1 MRSLCVCGKSASAA
15 ASMVSSG
22 IGPIAEDQRLTQI
35 IRHAPSDA
43 TPSEM
48 DVERASTKLSSVVLH
63 PGPEEPVAD
72 LEDPEDHELDEER
85 FPKEKEV
92 FVPRIEIIGPMAC
105 ATSPMPSAAST
116 YRAEA
121 AQAAQAAEQVQRS
134 RFAATSLT
142 SGPMTEHVSS
152 ANSAVLTEP
161 MINFGA
167 ARTTTDVQ
175 SLVSAAADVPAPV
188 QQPVE
193 ETDVEGEAA
202 VKRTEEQTGK
212 AVGTVV
218 QEPAPSTGTAVADAI
233 DIEVAMV
240 TVVDFEFANLDY
252 NKAASGG
259 GGMLVELGH
268 QVQEAIASK
277 VAVPVDSVE
286 VQLKPGSIRANAC
299 ISCAHLAAADAMKAK
314 VDSDA
319 DGFLQMVDHFAS
331 KVPDIT
337 SAMYEGSC
345 FGLRSLRTSV
355 QRTPDVHSMPLQANV
370 VATHLAS
377 KEAP

>member
-121 AQAAQAAEQVQRS
+121 AQAAQAAEQVQRL

-142 SGPMTEHVSS
+142 SGPMTDHVSS
-152 ANSAVLTEP
+152 ADSAVLTVP
-161 MINFGA
+161 TINFGA
-167 ARTTTDVQ
+167 SRTATDVQ
-175 SLVSAAADVPAPV
+175 SLVSAAAD
-188 QQPVE
+188 
-193 ETDVEGEAA
+193 
-202 VKRTEEQTGK
+202 
-212 AVGTVV
+212 
-218 QEPAPSTGTAVADAI
+218 APSDATPSEMQVERASTILSSAVLHPGPEEPVADLEDPEDHELDEERFPKEKEVFVPRI
-233 DIEVAMV
+233 DIGRMACATSPMPSAESTYRA
-240 TVVDFEFANLDY
+240 
-252 NKAASGG
+252 
-259 GGMLVELGH
+259 
-268 QVQEAIASK
+268 EA
-277 VAVPVDSVE
+277 
-286 VQLKPGSIRANAC
+286 
-299 ISCAHLAAADAMKAK
+299 
-314 VDSDA
+314 
-319 DGFLQMVDHFAS
+319 
-331 KVPDIT
+331 
-337 SAMYEGSC
+337 
-345 FGLRSLRTSV
+345 
-355 QRTPDVHSMPLQANV
+355 
-370 VATHLAS
+370 
-377 KEAP
+377 

>member
-121 AQAAQAAEQVQRS
+121 AQAAQAAEQVQRL

-142 SGPMTEHVSS
+142 SGPMTDHVSS
-152 ANSAVLTEP
+152 ADSAALTEP

-167 ARTTTDVQ
+167 SRTTTDVQ

-193 ETDVEGEAA
+193 ETDAEGEAA

-218 QEPAPSTGTAVADAI
+218 QEPVPATGMCEGLSDMTPAEVPMDRCSMVSSGIGPIAEDQRLTQIIRHAPSDATPSEMEVERASTILSAVVLHPGPEEPVADLE
-233 DIEVAMV
+233 DPEDHELDEQRFPKEKEVFV
-240 TVVDFEFANLDY
+240 
-252 NKAASGG
+252 
-259 GGMLVELGH
+259 
-268 QVQEAIASK
+268 
-277 VAVPVDSVE
+277 
-286 VQLKPGSIRANAC
+286 
-299 ISCAHLAAADAMKAK
+299 
-314 VDSDA
+314 
-319 DGFLQMVDHFAS
+319 
-331 KVPDIT
+331 
-337 SAMYEGSC
+337 
-345 FGLRSLRTSV
+345 
-355 QRTPDVHSMPLQANV
+355 
-370 VATHLAS
+370 
-377 KEAP
+377 